1 MNQHDLI
8 LQVFQNRE
16 ARRADR
22 RKFIKVA
29 SATTVAVGGASM
41 LSGCFDGDDNDDD
54 PIAGPSP
61 TPTAS
66 AGAITDADVLNFALN
81 LEYLEAQ
88 FYYFAATGS
97 GLPTSLQGGT
107 GTQGAVTGGRQ
118 VAFNDPLVARYARE
132 IAADERAHVEFLRRA
147 IGATAVAQPAIDIG
161 SSPTGAFSS
170 AARAAGLIT
179 AGQSF
184 DPYASDENFLLGA
197 YIFEDVGVTAYKGA
211 SPLITNK
218 TFLEAA
224 AGILAAEAYHAG
236 LVRTVLYRKG
246 IQVPALVD
254 ATEAISNARD
264 GLDGPSDLDQGV
276 RNRDTPYGS
285 GSNIVPTDGNGIAYS
300 RTTGQVLNIAYLNR
314 MATDRGGFFPNG
326 VNGSI
331 RLSAPN

>member
-97 GLPTSLQGGT
+97 GLPASLQSGT

-246 IQVPALVD
+246 IQVPTLVD